1 MRARGDTA
9 TLRKIVLALLAAAL
23 AGCAQTPYT
32 RTPGPAEILLARNT
46 QLKLPR
52 SLVFLPP
59 AEAVRLM
66 HVLGERPGAEVLG
79 AVVTHD
85 EEVPRM
91 LILFAGER
99 DPRGVPKVDVVGWDE
114 VPAARS
120 FIQELLLAQ
129 PHLLHDN

>member
-1 MRARGDTA
+1 MRARGDLA
-9 TLRKIVLALLAAAL
+9 TFRTIAVALLLALGA
-23 AGCAQTPYT
+23 CAQAPHT
-32 RTPGPAEILLARNT
+32 RTPGPAEILLTRQM

-59 AEAVRLM
+59 EEAVRLM

-85 EEVPRM
+85 ELVPRM

-99 DPRGVPKVDVVGWDE
+99 DARGVPKVDVVGWDE

-129 PHLLHDN
+129 PHLLQQN

>member
-1 MRARGDTA
+1 MA
-9 TLRKIVLALLAAAL
+9 
-23 AGCAQTPYT
+23 
-32 RTPGPAEILLARNT
+32 GPAEILLARQT

-52 SLVFLPP
+52 SLVYLPP

-66 HVLGERPGAEVLG
+66 RVLGERPGAEVLG

-85 EEVPRM
+85 ELVPRM

-129 PHLLHDN
+129 PHLLQQN

>member
-1 MRARGDTA
+1 M
-9 TLRKIVLALLAAAL
+9 VLALAL
-23 AGCAQTPYT
+23 GGCAQTPYT
-32 RTPGPAEILLARNT
+32 RTPGPAEILLARQT
-46 QLKLPR
+46 HLKLPR

-66 HVLGERPGAEVLG
+66 HTLGERPGAEVLG

-85 EEVPRM
+85 EQVPRM
-91 LILFAGER
+91 LILFAGQR
-99 DPRGVPKVDVVGWDE
+99 DARGVPTVDVVGWDE

-129 PHLLHDN
+129 PHLLHQN